1 MPQTEEEFIAAYN
14 AGYDDRKCERDYDPG
29 KSMPD
34 DLIRST
40 GFQKDIPL
48 FVPGFSSGH
57 HSDLV
62 LGRVT
67 INGGYAGI
75 RLLDGGDFER
85 YLTEGAYLGMMV
97 QFPVGF
103 NLMDFMKKHGIEW
116 GSVGAD
122 LLDQINKFNEAK
134 IARPD
139 NR

>member
-29 KSMPD
+29 RSMPE

-75 RLLDGGDFER
+75 RLLEGGDFEK
-85 YLTEGAYLGMMV
+85 YLTEGAYMGMMV

-103 NLMDFMKKHGIEW
+103 NLMDYMKEHDIEW
-116 GSVGAD
+116 GSVGAHRKEVSSD
-122 LLDQINKFNEAK
+122 
-134 IARPD
+134 
-139 NR
+139 